1 MIYSYFKG
9 KFRAIQHDAL
19 ETFCPFVRNTKL
31 FLNMGL
37 SVKEGEQLI
46 AAGKI
51 DGIFNTFNRFCY

>member
-9 KFRAIQHDAL
+9 KFRAIQHNIL
-19 ETFCPFVRNTKL
+19 ETFRPFVKNTKL
-31 FLNMGL
+31 FLNTGL

>member
-9 KFRAIQHDAL
+9 KFRAIQHNVL
-19 ETFCPFVRNTKL
+19 ETFVKNTKL

-37 SVKEGEQLI
+37 LVEEGEQLI